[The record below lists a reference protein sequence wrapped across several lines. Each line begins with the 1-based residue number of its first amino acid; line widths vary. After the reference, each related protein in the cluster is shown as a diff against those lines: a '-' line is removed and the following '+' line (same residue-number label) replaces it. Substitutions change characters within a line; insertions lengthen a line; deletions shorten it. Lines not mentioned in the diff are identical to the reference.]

1 MSGNLLEVNDGN
13 FQAEIMESDIPALVD
28 FWAPWCG
35 PCRYI
40 APIVE
45 RIAPEYAGKV
55 KFAKLNTDA
64 APMVANQFG
73 IRAIPSLLIIKNGVV
88 VGTQVGAV
96 SEDQLKAFVD
106 KNI

>member
-1 MSGNLLEVNDGN
+1 MSGNLIEVNDSN
-13 FQAEIMESDIPALVD
+13 FQSEVMDSNLPALVD

-45 RIAPEYAGKV
+45 RIAPEYEGRM

-73 IRAIPSLLIIKNGVV
+73 IRAIPSLLIIKNGAV

-96 SEDQLKAFVD
+96 SEDQLKAFVE
-106 KNI
+106 KNL

>member
-1 MSGNLLEVNDGN
+1 MSGNILEVNDGN
-13 FQAEIMESDIPALVD
+13 FQSEIMESDIPALVD

-45 RIAPEYAGKV
+45 RIAPDYSGRM

-64 APMVANQFG
+64 APMIANQFG
-73 IRAIPSLLIIKNGVV
+73 IRAIPSLLIIKNGTV

-96 SEDQLKAFVD
+96 SEDQLKAFID